1 MRRSIVILNLVLLV
15 AGGLVVYRLRAE
27 WKNHLGR
34 VSWVYQGRVAEAAE
48 NLASGQ
54 PGPAVANWGDIVARS
69 VFHPDRTSVVATAAG
84 GPPPPE
90 PILFG
95 TMNLGSGQLALMSEG
110 QGRGFRQVHIGEAIG
125 AYKLV
130 AVEGQQVSLE
140 WAGGRI
146 RLDAAESASR
156 ARSASSSAAGVAP
169 PGPSSTPTAGPKTP
183 SSATVVSPTAPSS
196 SAATSALLGR
206 FPELRGATKEQLAD
220 LEREPP
226 GTIRDGK
233 RKRVTA
239 WPFGVQVWWEDVKV
253 GEEKKEQKTEDKR

>member
-15 AGGLVVYRLRAE
+15 AAGLVVYRLRAE
-27 WKNHLGR
+27 WKNHRSR
-34 VSWVYQGRVAEAAE
+34 VGWVYQGRVVEAAE

-95 TMNLGSGQLALMSEG
+95 TMNLGSGPVALMSEG

-130 AVEGQQVSLE
+130 AVEGQRVSLE

-146 RLDAAESASR
+146 KLDAAESASR
-156 ARSASSSAAGVAP
+156 ARSQAGPTASAAPPAPASTSSSASRA
-169 PGPSSTPTAGPKTP
+169 P
-183 SSATVVSPTAPSS
+183 SSAAVVSPTGP
-196 SAATSALLGR
+196 ATSPTTGSLVER
-206 FPELRGATKEQLAD
+206 FPELRGVTNKQIIAEF
-220 LEREPP
+220 EREAP
-226 GTIRDGK
+226 GTIRNGK
-233 RKRVTA
+233 IKRMMAT
-239 WPFGVQVWWEDVKV
+239 PFGVQFWWEDLKP
-253 GEEKKEQKTEDKR
+253 EEKKEEKK

>member
-27 WKNHLGR
+27 WKNHRSR
-34 VSWVYQGRVAEAAE
+34 VGWVYQGRVVEAAE
-48 NLASGQ
+48 NFAAGQ
-54 PGPAVANWGDIVARS
+54 PGPAVANWGDIVARN

-95 TMNLGSGQLALMSEG
+95 TMNLGSGPVALMSEG
-110 QGRGFRQVHIGEAIG
+110 QGRGFRQVRIGEVIG
-125 AYKLV
+125 GYKLI

-146 RLDAAESASR
+146 KLDAAESSSR
-156 ARSASSSAAGVAP
+156 ARSQAGPTASLAAP
-169 PGPSSTPTAGPKTP
+169 PPARPGAGGGAVVLASP
-183 SSATVVSPTAPSS
+183 SSAGFSS
-196 SAATSALLGR
+196 LFER
-206 FPELRGATKEQLAD
+206 FPELRGFTSKDQIAD

-226 GTIRDGK
+226 GTIRNGK
-233 RKRVTA
+233 RKVVQP
-239 WPFGVQVWWEDVKV
+239 WPFGLKIWWEDVKPGEV
-253 GEEKKEQKTEDKR
+253 NKEEKK